1 MILLWINL
9 SLVLIAINGFNGND
23 IGLKFSPII
32 GGITKTKDSGNISKI
47 YFLVSSVVVITL
59 SKP

>member
-1 MILLWINL
+1 M
-9 SLVLIAINGFNGND
+9 AMYGFNGND
-23 IGLKFSPII
+23 IGLKLSPII
-32 GGITKTKDSGNISKI
+32 GGIIKTKDSGNISKM